1 MLKSL
6 IQSNDKKEC
15 KVDLSKQ
22 LININKDE
30 IYGLIFNSTK
40 ANIVEIKEEV
50 FKKIIPNF
58 SQNIIAFASN
68 SIFKIKNPIDFQ
80 NIISIYNSSEHRSLL
95 HYLEKM
101 KNQKNIIYT
110 FSHIL
115 DSLMKGL
122 EVKNEIFGTINCNTI
137 YKKIIEDNALKK

>member
-1 MLKSL
+1 MIKLEKHVLSFKDLLTKVQAKLSKDILKMLKSL

-80 NIISIYNSSEHRSLL
+80 NIISIYNSTEHKSLF

-101 KNQKNIIYT
+101 KN
-110 FSHIL
+110 
-115 DSLMKGL
+115 
-122 EVKNEIFGTINCNTI
+122 
-137 YKKIIEDNALKK
+137 

>member
-6 IQSNDKKEC
+6 IQSIDKKEC

-58 SQNIIAFASN
+58 SQNIIVFC
-68 SIFKIKNPIDFQ
+68 K
-80 NIISIYNSSEHRSLL
+80 
-95 HYLEKM
+95 
-101 KNQKNIIYT
+101 
-110 FSHIL
+110 
-115 DSLMKGL
+115 
-122 EVKNEIFGTINCNTI
+122 
-137 YKKIIEDNALKK
+137 

>member
-1 MLKSL
+1 MIKIKLEKHVLSFKDLLTKVQAKLSKDILKMLKSL

-58 SQNIIAFASN
+58 SQNIIVFC
-68 SIFKIKNPIDFQ
+68 K
-80 NIISIYNSSEHRSLL
+80 
-95 HYLEKM
+95 
-101 KNQKNIIYT
+101 
-110 FSHIL
+110 
-115 DSLMKGL
+115 
-122 EVKNEIFGTINCNTI
+122 
-137 YKKIIEDNALKK
+137 